1 MALHLSPSPPACAPC
16 PGLRRAPC
24 SRPVLARAG
33 AADASTLPDVQLPR
47 TYLEL
52 HTQARAALSAAR
64 RDGVLLQEVH
74 FPPCGLEG
82 VAGDVEGNVENNAN
96 QRHTRELVS
105 FLRGDELQRARVWM
119 PDATELHLSRVGTS
133 GTSDGVP
140 APDSASGAGPF
151 ASFSG
156 RMSVLFE
163 PSIFT
168 VSGLSRMLGRHPR
181 ASQRSADDDSVHVVS
196 YPSGNIDEM
205 LETCELHEDRPST
218 PLIVVNGELERVR
231 SGYYPAF
238 WARAEMGPLRL
249 FCPQFQQVYLL
260 HNFKGSNP
268 AVLFRAYP
276 GPFRVLLRQGEGY
289 VCIHETQSY
298 PSLKAVATEI
308 IPAALAE
315 RRRAAAAKQ
324 AQ

>member
-1 MALHLSPSPPACAPC
+1 MP
-16 PGLRRAPC
+16 
-24 SRPVLARAG
+24 
-33 AADASTLPDVQLPR
+33 LPR

-52 HTQARAALSAAR
+52 HTQARAALTAAR
-64 RDGVLLQEVH
+64 RDGVLLQELQ

-96 QRHTRELVS
+96 VRHTRELVS
-105 FLRGDELQRARVWM
+105 FLRGEELQRARVWM
-119 PDATELHLSRVGTS
+119 PDATELRLSRVGTS

-151 ASFSG
+151 ASFAG

-163 PSIFT
+163 PSLFT
-168 VSGLSRMLGRHPR
+168 VSGLSRLLGRHPR
-181 ASQRSADDDSVHVVS
+181 ASQRSEADDSLHMLA
-196 YPSGNIDEM
+196 YPSGNVDEM
-205 LETCELHEDRPST
+205 LEACELHEDRPDT

-231 SGYYPAF
+231 SGYYPSF
-238 WARAEMGPLRL
+238 WARAEMVPLRA
-249 FCPQFQQVYLL
+249 FCPRFTQVYLL
-260 HNFKGSNP
+260 HNFKGSAP

-289 VCIHETQSY
+289 VCIHETDTY
-298 PSLKAVATEI
+298 PGLKLVATDI
-308 IPAALAE
+308 IPRALEA

-324 AQ
+324 AGAQ